1 MSLPIDL
8 VNQFVKATKDDTK
21 TKTEKIVYATVES
34 VNADGTTFV
43 KFDGSDIS
51 TPVLTTTVIKP
62 GERVTVMIKNHTATV
77 TGNITSPSARAKDV
91 PNMTNI
97 PNDIKKLKEEF
108 NGIKEDFSK
117 VNEDVE
123 VIQGHVMKVSANH
136 MTNYGTHG
144 IWTYEKWSN
153 GKGECWGK
161 YVAPSVDVSKNTRD
175 GVYYSDPIVIDFP
188 FQFSTVPLIFV
199 SCGSMRM
206 HFLREL
212 DSSST
217 QLKVVVVSN
226 TPDQTNVDVEM
237 SFHVIGKYNVT
248 VVNEEV

>member
-34 VNADGTTFV
+34 VNDDGTTFV

-77 TGNITSPSARAKDV
+77 TGNITSPSARAKDLQNV
-91 PNMTNI
+91 TNI
-97 PNDIKKLKEEF
+97 PNDIKELEKQFDDVKEA
-108 NGIKEDFSK
+108 FSK
-117 VNEDVE
+117 VEDDVE
-123 VIQGHVMKVSANH
+123 VIQGHVMKVSANYV
-136 MTNYGTHG
+136 TSYGTHG

-161 YVAPSVDVSKNTRD
+161 YVAPSVNAAKNNRD
-175 GVYYSDPIVIDFP
+175 GVYYSDPITIDFP

-226 TPDQTNVDVEM
+226 SSDQTSVEVEM

-248 VVNEEV
+248 VVNE